1 VAEPVVVDTNVLFS
15 ALLRKSARFTEVL
28 LTSDRRFLINERVV
42 VELFKHK
49 EKIVRL
55 SRLGDENVVHL
66 FYELMR
72 ELELFKEELV
82 APANRAKAAKLC
94 QDVDLTDA
102 PHVAI
107 ALETGGLLWTGDEPA
122 YRLARSGAWHL
133 NRLLRS
139 LEAARA

>member
-1 VAEPVVVDTNVLFS
+1 MAEPVVVDTNVLFS
-15 ALLRKSARFTEVL
+15 ALLRKGAHFTEVL

-55 SRLGDENVVHL
+55 SRLDDEDVVHL
-66 FYELMR
+66 FYELLR

-82 APANRAKAAKLC
+82 APANRAKAANLC
-94 QDVDLTDA
+94 QDVDPTDA

-107 ALETGGLLWTGDEPA
+107 ALEIGGLLWTGDEK
-122 YRLARSGAWHL
+122 LKEG
-133 NRLLRS
+133 LRAKGFDRFF
-139 LEAARA
+139 EPPR

>member
-1 VAEPVVVDTNVLFS
+1 MAEPVVVDTNVLFS
-15 ALLRKSARFTEVL
+15 ALLRRSARFTEVL
-28 LTSDRRFLINERVV
+28 LTSDRRFLINELVV

-55 SRLGDENVVHL
+55 SRLGDEDVVHL
-66 FYELMR
+66 FYELLR

-82 APANRAKAAKLC
+82 APPNRAKAAELC

-107 ALETGGLLWTGDEPA
+107 ALETGGLLWTGDEK
-122 YRLARSGAWHL
+122 LKQG
-133 NRLLRS
+133 LRAKGFTRFF
-139 LEAARA
+139 EPPR

>member
-1 VAEPVVVDTNVLFS
+1 MAEPVVVDTNILFS

-28 LTSDRRFLINERVV
+28 LTSDRRFLINELVL

-55 SRLGDENVVHL
+55 SHLTDEDIVHL

-72 ELELFKEELV
+72 ELELYKEELV
-82 APANRAKAAKLC
+82 APSNRAKAAALC

-107 ALETGGLLWTGDEPA
+107 VLETEGLLWTGDKKLKEGLRAKGFDRFFEP
-122 YRLARSGAWHL
+122 
-133 NRLLRS
+133 S
-139 LEAARA
+139 L

>member
-1 VAEPVVVDTNVLFS
+1 MAEPVVVDTSILFS

-28 LTSDRRFLINERVV
+28 LTSDRRFLINELVV

-55 SRLGDENVVHL
+55 SRLGDEDVVHL
-66 FYELMR
+66 FYELLR

-82 APANRAKAAKLC
+82 APATRAKAAELC
-94 QDVDLTDA
+94 RDVDLTDA

-107 ALETGGLLWTGDEPA
+107 ALETGGLLWTGDEK
-122 YRLARSGAWHL
+122 LKKG
-133 NRLLRS
+133 LRAKGFTRFF
-139 LEAARA
+139 EPPR

>member
-15 ALLRKSARFTEVL
+15 ALLRRSARFTEAL
-28 LTSDRRFLINERVV
+28 LTSDRRFLINELVV

-55 SRLGDENVVHL
+55 SRLGDEDVVHL
-66 FYELMR
+66 FYELLR

-82 APANRAKAAKLC
+82 APANRAKAAELC
-94 QDVDLTDA
+94 QDVDLIDA

-107 ALETGGLLWTGDEPA
+107 ALETGELLWTGDQKLKQGLRAKGFTRFFEPP
-122 YRLARSGAWHL
+122 R
-133 NRLLRS
+133 
-139 LEAARA
+139 

>member
-1 VAEPVVVDTNVLFS
+1 MAEPVVVDTNVLFS

-28 LTSDRRFLINERVV
+28 LTSDRRFLINELVV

-55 SRLGDENVVHL
+55 SRLGDEDVVHL

-72 ELELFKEELV
+72 ELELYKEELV
-82 APANRAKAAKLC
+82 APANRAKAAELC
-94 QDVDLTDA
+94 QDIDLTDA

-107 ALETGGLLWTGDEPA
+107 ALETGGLLWTGDEK
-122 YRLARSGAWHL
+122 LKEG
-133 NRLLRS
+133 LRAKGFDRFF
-139 LEAARA
+139 EPPR

>member
-1 VAEPVVVDTNVLFS
+1 MNGRISPSLEGRVSIRN
-15 ALLRKSARFTEVL
+15 RARFTEVL
-28 LTSDRRFLINERVV
+28 LTSDRRFLINELVV

-55 SRLGDENVVHL
+55 SRLGDEDVVHL
-66 FYELMR
+66 FYKLLR

-82 APANRAKAAKLC
+82 APATRAKATELC

-107 ALETGGLLWTGDEPA
+107 ALETGGLLWTGDEKLKEGLQAKGFTRFFEP
-122 YRLARSGAWHL
+122 
-133 NRLLRS
+133 LR
-139 LEAARA
+139 

>member
-1 VAEPVVVDTNVLFS
+1 MADPVLVDTNVLFS
-15 ALLRKSARFTEVL
+15 ALLHKSARFTEVL
-28 LTSDRRFLINERVV
+28 LTSDRRFLINELVV
-42 VELFKHK
+42 IELFKK

-55 SRLGDENVVHL
+55 SRLSDEDVVHL

-82 APANRAKAAKLC
+82 APANRAKAAELC

-107 ALETGGLLWTGDEPA
+107 ALETGSLLWTGDEK
-122 YRLARSGAWHL
+122 LKEG
-133 NRLLRS
+133 LRAKGFIRFF
-139 LEAARA
+139 EPPR